1 MDFIGHELTNRNFH
15 FPYWGLE
22 STFPE
27 YIWAASCEKGPDDT
41 FCPFL
46 VSSFFAHFIPQIT

>member
-1 MDFIGHELTNRNFH
+1 MDFIGHELINRNFH

-27 YIWAASCEKGPDDT
+27 YIWAASCEKGPEDI

-46 VSSFFAHFIPQIT
+46 VLSFLCPLHSQIT